1 MLALQVINT
10 ILLSA
15 LITILL
21 TEKYLKVK
29 KTLKDT
35 EIPASSELTHQE
47 DIETLMIK
55 AEEDAEQEK
64 LLKEA
69 EEALQLRAYGMNTAI
84 SNTITEIMEG
94 KIKE

>member
-1 MLALQVINT
+1 
-10 ILLSA
+10 
-15 LITILL
+15 
-21 TEKYLKVK
+21 
-29 KTLKDT
+29 
-35 EIPASSELTHQE
+35 
-47 DIETLMIK
+47 MIK

-94 KIKE
+94 RIKE